1 MKKAAIYLRVSTAD
15 QNYDRQ
21 EVELRD
27 LAKSRGYEIIAVF
40 EEKKSAV
47 LDMDTREQLTEMRKL
62 GKKDIECIFVWDIT
76 RLSRKASD
84 FIALVN
90 EFADKGICIHF
101 KDKDIKTLDDDGK
114 MNAMASIYL
123 YMLGVFAQMDAENLK
138 AKFKSGKENA
148 LRKGHSYTNIAPFGY
163 YLEDKHLYIKES
175 EAIHVRSAF
184 QLYSEGKDLQYI
196 ADIFNAKQVPLKS
209 GKTNIIWVKGT
220 IYQLLKNT
228 VYYGKGK
235 LENVINKENKET
247 KVRFFDAPA
256 IIDKGLFDIVQERF
270 SLNKSQSDKGRLE
283 PALLRGLLFCG
294 LCSKP
299 YVFANNNKK
308 RVYRDSDMR
317 ANVNQRIG
325 CKNGQLNVEKGDEAV
340 WTSLKHIYEYDQFI
354 KKNKEE
360 KELCRVQINENEKSI
375 EQIASQLA
383 ELEKEQKR
391 LNNAYLKGLFND
403 DDFFENKSRIEGD
416 KNRQNRLS
424 DELLAKNTNLQRR
437 IETEYNP
444 NTFEVNNPTLEE
456 KKIICNDLIQ
466 SISIFTDGPLVKLL
480 YVTLKNG
487 LVYYVGFL
495 SKKNYLVLINETTDV
510 KFDTQT
516 QKGKIKSLVNP
527 HAFSFESKTTE
538 YNIKTFIDAVD
549 TPDNR
554 MSIISNKQY
563 DK

>member
-62 GKKDIECIFVWDIT
+62 GKKDIDCIFVWDIT

-84 FIALVN
+84 FISLVN

-163 YLEDKHLYIKES
+163 YLQDKHLFIKEE
-175 EAIHVRSAF
+175 EAEHVRNAYK
-184 QLYSEGKDLQYI
+184 LYSEGKDLQYI
-196 ADIFNAKQVPLKS
+196 ADIFNAKKVPLKS
-209 GKTNIIWVKGT
+209 GKTDILWVKGT
-220 IYQLLKNT
+220 IYTMLKNT
-228 VYYGKGK
+228 VYFGQGK
-235 LENVINKENKET
+235 LENVINKANKET
-247 KVRFFDAPA
+247 KIRYFDAPA
-256 IIDKGLFDIVQERF
+256 IIDKGLFDIVQSRF

-294 LCSKP
+294 LCTKP

-340 WTSLKHIYEYDQFI
+340 WTSLKHIYEYEQFI
-354 KKNKEE
+354 KKTQEE
-360 KELCRVQINENEKSI
+360 KEQNKIKIEENIKSI
-375 EQIASQLA
+375 IEID
-383 ELEKEQKR
+383 KR
-391 LNNAYLKGLFND
+391 LEDLKKRLRKANDAYFADALDADTLREYKSKFDSETIRQKSLK
-403 DDFFENKSRIEGD
+403 
-416 KNRQNRLS
+416 
-424 DELLAKNTNLQRR
+424 DELLAKNSYLQRR
-437 IETEYNP
+437 IETESD
-444 NTFEVNNPTLEE
+444 TRAFESSNPTLEE
-456 KKIICNDLIQ
+456 KRLICNDLIE
-466 SISIFTDGPLVKLL
+466 SIQLFSDGAFIKLL
-480 YVTLKNG
+480 HVSLKNG
-487 LVYYVGFL
+487 LIYNIGFHSTKEFIVVFHESNDVYF
-495 SKKNYLVLINETTDV
+495 NTT
-510 KFDTQT
+510 TR
-516 QKGKIKSLVNP
+516 KGTIKGLKVDAVSP
-527 HAFSFESKTTE
+527 FPFSFDVEVSEYDIKGFIESM
-538 YNIKTFIDAVD
+538 DV
-549 TPDNR
+549 PDNR
-554 MSIISNKQY
+554 MMLN
-563 DK
+563 